1 MTNPTFVYPGPPI
14 APRSPR
20 ASHMAPLRTASVSHR
35 PSVRFRTRRLSSSR
49 EDHSDL
55 VGFRYEQTKQAEPPI
70 PFPPPPQRCVS
81 VHPRSSVTPIVV
93 VCPAIPPPPENHPL
107 FRQEPHLHP
116 RPQTISIVSDVE
128 SRRDSC
134 APTSSSITLQDNNDS
149 DSDRSLSDAKII
161 EKALDCP
168 SSDFATDVKEHENDD
183 NADNANGV
191 HEPGIE
197 TTEIVDKLCIPSA
210 TPSPWGSSPVPSPS
224 SPSSKR
230 TSKRTSL
237 GASFVGK
244 TFSIRSTVRSK
255 SMMEKRMI
263 NTRTRKKTLG
273 SLGSVG
279 GEDDRDKVAFPEAD
293 GSSRGAGTSSSTLT
307 PGNTPYARAAAS
319 ASTADKAAM
328 RGSLGSS
335 KSPKGQRTPPRLQ
348 RRSVGSSTAPGS
360 SLAVTAG
367 ASRPGKGLDGPRGLL
382 GPDSQPSQALIAST
396 DSSSSPAQTCLGADN
411 VINGPFS
418 PINTLISQD
427 RLAVDFG
434 NLSFSNRGSIMF
446 GGQAPVDNSTQR
458 DDELVETA
466 QAVEPI
472 TQGTEGPTS
481 TSTAHAVEE
490 PTTPPPAVPL
500 VSGATAQTPD
510 NSNHETEKE
519 KRREGEREGEG
530 GKDTASSK
538 SSRLSDASG
547 LTRPSITINE
557 DPASPSAPLPSIRV
571 MPMDVERES
580 QKVRS
585 LYESSDGG
593 RFNWQDGGRRVSF
606 AGDLPPLPS
615 EEDPSDVVDPPR
627 LDVPSASDWA
637 ASPVPSPPTAPWAS
651 SSSLR
656 DDAASYHRPGTRRWG
671 EHERA
676 GGLEDWEN
684 LDGVEV
690 DRYGFIKERPARP
703 DTSYRPETSRTV
715 RPGSRSRH
723 FSPRRRNVL
732 TKRPGSAYSSSPLGR
747 GLVGRPP
754 SRKVSARSLHTF
766 TSEYSNASR
775 RSTRSSFRS
784 ITNHLPPNRDRKWMD
799 EAGDMLAFPAGGLT
813 DILEYAARMTG
824 KKSTEALKKK
834 ELERS
839 EKWRKMAKVVQRFP
853 LEDGGEGEAGG
864 QGQGQGMN
872 FEFDTKNPKL
882 IERTWKGI
890 PDCWRSAA
898 WFSFLASSAK
908 NANTHETD
916 EMLISEF
923 KRLQGISS
931 PDDVQIDLDVPRT
944 VNGHIMFRK
953 RYRGG
958 QRLLFRVLHAISLYF
973 PDTGYVQGM
982 APLAATLLCY
992 YDEERCF
999 IMMVRLWRYRG
1010 LSRLYSPNFEGL
1022 LSTLDDFEKHW
1033 LAGKDVASKLTELA
1047 IDPTAYGTRW
1057 YLTLF
1062 NLSIPFAAQL
1072 RVWDIFMLLG
1082 ECPPEGELGPQV
1094 SGRGSGEVSSQLQH
1108 ANTQQTSKTNKEK
1121 SFLAKL
1127 SERRSR
1133 RHLNQAAAEVPRG
1146 LDILHATSAALIH
1159 ALRDVLL
1166 DSDFENAMKT
1176 LTSWIPVKDEDLLM
1190 KVVRSE
1196 WRAHQKRRDR

>member
-1 MTNPTFVYPGPPI
+1 MINPILVYPDPPI
-14 APRSPR
+14 APHSPR
-20 ASHMAPLRTASVSHR
+20 ASHMAPLKTASVRHR
-35 PSVRFRTRRLSSSR
+35 PSVRLRTRRLSSFR
-49 EDHSDL
+49 QDHPDL
-55 VGFRYEQTKQAEPPI
+55 AGIRYEQTKQAEPPI
-70 PFPPPPQRCVS
+70 PLPPPPHRCVS
-81 VHPRSSVTPIVV
+81 IRPRSSVTPIVV
-93 VCPAIPPPPENHPL
+93 VRPAIPPPPEDHPL
-107 FRQEPHLHP
+107 FRLEPHLRP
-116 RPQTISIVSDVE
+116 RPQTVSIISDIE
-128 SRRDSC
+128 SKRDSC
-134 APTSSSITLQDNNDS
+134 APTSSSITLQDDIDS
-149 DSDRSLSDAKII
+149 DNLGDGSLSDIKNT
-161 EKALDCP
+161 EKAFDTP
-168 SSDFATDVKEHENDD
+168 SSGIAIDVKDRDD
-183 NADNANGV
+183 DAHGV
-191 HEPGIE
+191 HQPEIETPGI
-197 TTEIVDKLCIPSA
+197 TDDKLCIPSA
-210 TPSPWGSSPVPSPS
+210 ASRALAPAPIPSPS
-224 SPSSKR
+224 RSLKKASKR
-230 TSKRTSL
+230 SSL
-237 GASFVGK
+237 SASIVGK
-244 TFSIRSTVRSK
+244 TFSIRATVRSK
-255 SMMEKRMI
+255 SMMETRKI
-263 NTRTRKKTLG
+263 RTRKKTLG

-293 GSSRGAGTSSSTLT
+293 GSSRESRASSSTLT
-307 PGNTPYARAAAS
+307 PGSTPYARASAS

-335 KSPKGQRTPPRLQ
+335 KSPKALRTPPRLQ
-348 RRSVGSSTAPGS
+348 RRSVGSSTGS
-360 SLAVTAG
+360 SLAVTVG
-367 ASRPGKGLDGPRGLL
+367 ASRPDKGLEGPWGLL
-382 GPDSQPSQALIAST
+382 EPDNQPSQALIASIA
-396 DSSSSPAQTCLGADN
+396 SSSSPAQTCLGADN
-411 VINGPFS
+411 VNGPFS

-427 RLAVDFG
+427 RIAVDFG
-434 NLSFSNRGSIMF
+434 SLSFSNRGSIMF
-446 GGQAPVDNSTQR
+446 GGHTPVDNTQR
-458 DDELVETA
+458 DDGELADAA
-466 QAVEPI
+466 QEP
-472 TQGTEGPTS
+472 QGTEAPTPP
-481 TSTAHAVEE
+481 TSTAHVAA
-490 PTTPPPAVPL
+490 PTTPPPAVP
-500 VSGATAQTPD
+500 VEAAAQPLD
-510 NSNHETEKE
+510 NLDHETEKE
-519 KRREGEREGEG
+519 RETEREKEI
-530 GKDTASSK
+530 ASSTR

-547 LTRPSITINE
+547 LARPSITINE

-585 LYESSDGG
+585 LYESSDGD

-615 EEDPSDVVDPPR
+615 EEDPSDVVDSPR
-627 LDVPSASDWA
+627 LDVPSSSDWA
-637 ASPVPSPPTAPWAS
+637 ASPIAPSPPAAPWAS

-676 GGLEDWEN
+676 GGLENWEN
-684 LDGVEV
+684 LDGLEV

-703 DTSYRPETSRTV
+703 ETSYRPETSRTV

-766 TSEYSNASR
+766 TSEYSNVSR

-784 ITNHLPPNRDRKWMD
+784 ITNHLPPNRDRRWMD

-813 DILEYAARMTG
+813 DILEYAARVAG

-853 LEDGGEGEAGG
+853 LEDGGEGEG
-864 QGQGQGMN
+864 QGLGQGMN

-898 WFSFLASSAK
+898 WFSFLATSAK
-908 NANTHETD
+908 NANSTETD
-916 EMLISEF
+916 EVLIAAF
-923 KRLQGISS
+923 KRFQDISS

-953 RYRGG
+953 RYSGG

-1094 SGRGSGEVSSQLQH
+1094 SGRGSAEVTPQLQH
-1108 ANTQQTSKTNKEK
+1108 ADTQQTSKTSKER

-1127 SERRSR
+1127 SERRSK
-1133 RHLNQAAAEVPRG
+1133 RHLNQTAAEVPQG

-1166 DSDFENAMKT
+1166 DADFENAMKT

-1190 KVVRSE
+1190 KVARTE
-1196 WRAHQKRRDR
+1196 WRAHQKKRDK

>member
-1 MTNPTFVYPGPPI
+1 M
-14 APRSPR
+14 R
-20 ASHMAPLRTASVSHR
+20 L
-35 PSVRFRTRRLSSSR
+35 RTRRLSSFR
-49 EDHSDL
+49 EDQHPDL
-55 VGFRYEQTKQAEPPI
+55 VGIRYEQTKQAEPPI
-70 PFPPPPQRCVS
+70 PLPPPPDRCVS
-81 VHPRSSVTPIVV
+81 IRPRSSVTPIVV
-93 VCPAIPPPPENHPL
+93 VRPAIPPPPEDHPL
-107 FRQEPHLHP
+107 FRLEPHFRP
-116 RPQTISIVSDVE
+116 RPQTVSIVSDIE
-128 SRRDSC
+128 SKRDSC
-134 APTSSSITLQDNNDS
+134 APTSSSITLQNDS
-149 DSDRSLSDAKII
+149 DGESVSDGSLSDTKSI
-161 EKALDCP
+161 EKAFDIP
-168 SSDFATDVKEHENDD
+168 STGPATDVKHDKIH
-183 NADNANGV
+183 NGV
-191 HEPGIE
+191 GKPEIEIPG
-197 TTEIVDKLCIPSA
+197 TTGDKLCIPSA
-210 TPSPWGSSPVPSPS
+210 ASRALAPALTPSPSRSLKKA
-224 SPSSKR
+224 SKR
-230 TSKRTSL
+230 SSL
-237 GASFVGK
+237 SASIVRK
-244 TFSIRSTVRSK
+244 TFSIRSTVRSN
-255 SMMEKRMI
+255 SMMETRKI
-263 NTRTRKKTLG
+263 RTRKKTLG

-293 GSSRGAGTSSSTLT
+293 GSSRESRASSSTLT
-307 PGNTPYARAAAS
+307 PGSTPYARASAS

-335 KSPKGQRTPPRLQ
+335 KSPKGLRTSPRLQ
-348 RRSVGSSTAPGS
+348 RRSVGSSTGS
-360 SLAVTAG
+360 SLAVTVG
-367 ASRPGKGLDGPRGLL
+367 ASRPGKGLEVPRGLL
-382 GPDSQPSQALIAST
+382 GPDSQPSQALIASI
-396 DSSSSPAQTCLGADN
+396 DSSSSPAQTCLGVDN
-411 VINGPFS
+411 VNGPFS

-434 NLSFSNRGSIMF
+434 NLSFSSRGSIMF
-446 GGQAPVDNSTQR
+446 GGHTQVDNTQR
-458 DDELVETA
+458 DDGELAEAA
-466 QAVEPI
+466 QEP
-472 TQGTEGPTS
+472 QGTEAPT
-481 TSTAHAVEE
+481 TPPTTTTHVPE

-500 VSGATAQTPD
+500 EAAVAQPLD
-510 NSNHETEKE
+510 IVDHETEKE
-519 KRREGEREGEG
+519 TGREKE
-530 GKDTASSK
+530 TASSTK

-585 LYESSDGG
+585 LYESSDGD

-615 EEDPSDVVDPPR
+615 AEEDPSDVVYGFPSEPRHRPYHTPATLLIRSSYQRFRDPPR
-627 LDVPSASDWA
+627 LDVPSSSDCA
-637 ASPVPSPPTAPWAS
+637 VSPIAISPPTAPWVS

-656 DDAASYHRPGTRRWG
+656 DDAASYYRPGTRRDG
-671 EHERA
+671 EQERTF
-676 GGLEDWEN
+676 GLEDWDN
-684 LDGVEV
+684 LEGLEV
-690 DRYGFIKERPARP
+690 DRYGFIKERPPRP

-784 ITNHLPPNRDRKWMD
+784 ITNHLPPNRDRRWMD

-813 DILEYAARMTG
+813 DILEYAAKVAG

-853 LEDGGEGEAGG
+853 LEDGGESEAGG
-864 QGQGQGMN
+864 ASQGLGQGMN

-898 WFSFLASSAK
+898 WFSFLATSAK
-908 NANTHETD
+908 NANSPETD
-916 EMLISEF
+916 EVLITTF
-923 KRLQGISS
+923 KRLQDISS

-953 RYRGG
+953 RYSGG

-1033 LAGKDVASKLTELA
+1033 LAGKDVASKL
-1047 IDPTAYGTRW
+1047 
-1057 YLTLF
+1057 
-1062 NLSIPFAAQL
+1062 
-1072 RVWDIFMLLG
+1072 
-1082 ECPPEGELGPQV
+1082 V
-1094 SGRGSGEVSSQLQH
+1094 S
-1108 ANTQQTSKTNKEK
+1108 
-1121 SFLAKL
+1121 
-1127 SERRSR
+1127 
-1133 RHLNQAAAEVPRG
+1133 
-1146 LDILHATSAALIH
+1146 
-1159 ALRDVLL
+1159 
-1166 DSDFENAMKT
+1166 
-1176 LTSWIPVKDEDLLM
+1176 
-1190 KVVRSE
+1190 VRL
-1196 WRAHQKRRDR
+1196 

>member
-1 MTNPTFVYPGPPI
+1 M
-14 APRSPR
+14 R
-20 ASHMAPLRTASVSHR
+20 HR
-35 PSVRFRTRRLSSSR
+35 PSVRLRTRRLSSFR
-49 EDHSDL
+49 DDHPDL
-55 VGFRYEQTKQAEPPI
+55 VGIRYEQTKQAEPPI
-70 PFPPPPQRCVS
+70 PLPPPAHRCVS
-81 VHPRSSVTPIVV
+81 IRPRSSATPIVV
-93 VCPAIPPPPENHPL
+93 VRPAIPPPPEDHPL
-107 FRQEPHLHP
+107 FRLEPHLRP
-116 RPQTISIVSDVE
+116 RPQTVSIVSDVE
-128 SRRDSC
+128 SKRDSC
-134 APTSSSITLQDNNDS
+134 APTSSSITLQGDS
-149 DSDRSLSDAKII
+149 DSDSDSEPEI
-161 EKALDCP
+161 E
-168 SSDFATDVKEHENDD
+168 T
-183 NADNANGV
+183 
-191 HEPGIE
+191 PGIA
-197 TTEIVDKLCIPSA
+197 DKLCIPSA
-210 TPSPWGSSPVPSPS
+210 TSRALAPAPIPSPPR
-224 SPSSKR
+224 SSKR
-230 TSKRTSL
+230 VSKRISL
-237 GASFVGK
+237 SASIVGK
-244 TFSIRSTVRSK
+244 TFSIRATVGSK
-255 SMMEKRMI
+255 TMMETRKIRM
-263 NTRTRKKTLG
+263 RKKTLG
-273 SLGSVG
+273 SLGSLGSDIFG

-293 GSSRGAGTSSSTLT
+293 GSSRESRASFSTLT
-307 PGNTPYARAAAS
+307 PGSTPYARRSAS

-335 KSPKGQRTPPRLQ
+335 KSPKGRGLRTPPRLQ
-348 RRSVGSSTAPGS
+348 HGTSVGSSTGS
-360 SLAVTAG
+360 SLAVTVG
-367 ASRPGKGLDGPRGLL
+367 ASRPGKGLEGPRGLL
-382 GPDSQPSQALIAST
+382 GPDRQPSQALIAST
-396 DSSSSPAQTCLGADN
+396 DSSSSRLGADN
-411 VINGPFS
+411 VNGPFS

-458 DDELVETA
+458 DDELAEAA
-466 QAVEPI
+466 QAV
-472 TQGTEGPTS
+472 TPTG
-481 TSTAHAVEE
+481 TAHAAA

-500 VSGATAQTPD
+500 APAAD
-510 NSNHETEKE
+510 NLDHETEKE
-519 KRREGEREGEG
+519 TSREKE
-530 GKDTASSK
+530 TASSI

-547 LTRPSITINE
+547 LTRPSITLNE
-557 DPASPSAPLPSIRV
+557 DLASPSAPLPSIRV

-585 LYESSDGG
+585 LYESGDGG

-615 EEDPSDVVDPPR
+615 EEDPSDVVYGFPFEPRHRPHHALATLLTRTSSRPSRDPPQ
-627 LDVPSASDWA
+627 LDVPSSSDWA
-637 ASPVPSPPTAPWAS
+637 ASPIAPLPPTAPWVS

-656 DDAASYHRPGTRRWG
+656 DDAASYHRPGARRWG

-703 DTSYRPETSRTV
+703 ETSFRPETSRTV

-723 FSPRRRNVL
+723 SSPRRRNVL
-732 TKRPGSAYSSSPLGR
+732 TKRPGSAYSSSPLGK

-754 SRKVSARSLHTF
+754 SRKVSARSLQTF
-766 TSEYSNASR
+766 TSEYSNVSR

-784 ITNHLPPNRDRKWMD
+784 ITNHLPPNRDRRWMD

-839 EKWRKMAKVVQRFP
+839 EKWRKMAKVIQRFP
-853 LEDGGEGEAGG
+853 LEDGGEGEAGGEG

-898 WFSFLASSAK
+898 WFSFLATSAK
-908 NANTHETD
+908 NANSPETD
-916 EMLISEF
+916 EVLITAF
-923 KRLQGISS
+923 KRLQDISS

-958 QRLLFRVLHAISLYF
+958 QRLLFRILHAISLYF

-1033 LAGKDVASKLTELA
+1033 LAGKDVASKL
-1047 IDPTAYGTRW
+1047 
-1057 YLTLF
+1057 
-1062 NLSIPFAAQL
+1062 
-1072 RVWDIFMLLG
+1072 
-1082 ECPPEGELGPQV
+1082 V
-1094 SGRGSGEVSSQLQH
+1094 S
-1108 ANTQQTSKTNKEK
+1108 
-1121 SFLAKL
+1121 F
-1127 SERRSR
+1127 
-1133 RHLNQAAAEVPRG
+1133 
-1146 LDILHATSAALIH
+1146 
-1159 ALRDVLL
+1159 
-1166 DSDFENAMKT
+1166 
-1176 LTSWIPVKDEDLLM
+1176 
-1190 KVVRSE
+1190 
-1196 WRAHQKRRDR
+1196 

>member
-1 MTNPTFVYPGPPI
+1 M
-14 APRSPR
+14 R
-20 ASHMAPLRTASVSHR
+20 L
-35 PSVRFRTRRLSSSR
+35 RTRRLSSFR
-49 EDHSDL
+49 QDHPDL
-55 VGFRYEQTKQAEPPI
+55 AGIRYEQTKQAEPPI
-70 PFPPPPQRCVS
+70 PLPPPPHRCVS
-81 VHPRSSVTPIVV
+81 IRPRSSVTPIVV
-93 VCPAIPPPPENHPL
+93 VRPAIPPPPEDHPL
-107 FRQEPHLHP
+107 FRLEPHLRP
-116 RPQTISIVSDVE
+116 RPQTVSIVSDIE
-128 SRRDSC
+128 SKRDSC
-134 APTSSSITLQDNNDS
+134 APTSSSITLQDDS
-149 DSDRSLSDAKII
+149 DSDNLGDGSLSDIKNT
-161 EKALDCP
+161 EKAFDTP
-168 SSDFATDVKEHENDD
+168 SSGIAIDVKDRDD
-183 NADNANGV
+183 DAHGV
-191 HEPGIE
+191 HQPEIETPGI
-197 TTEIVDKLCIPSA
+197 TDDKLCIPSA
-210 TPSPWGSSPVPSPS
+210 ASRALAPAPIPSPS
-224 SPSSKR
+224 RSLKKASKR
-230 TSKRTSL
+230 SSL
-237 GASFVGK
+237 SASIVGK
-244 TFSIRSTVRSK
+244 TFSTRATVRSK
-255 SMMEKRMI
+255 SMMETRKI
-263 NTRTRKKTLG
+263 RTRKKTLG

-293 GSSRGAGTSSSTLT
+293 GSSRESRASSSTLT
-307 PGNTPYARAAAS
+307 PGSTPYARASAS

-335 KSPKGQRTPPRLQ
+335 KSPKALRTPPRLQ
-348 RRSVGSSTAPGS
+348 RRSVGSSTGS
-360 SLAVTAG
+360 SLAVTVG
-367 ASRPGKGLDGPRGLL
+367 ASRPDKGLEGPWGLL
-382 GPDSQPSQALIAST
+382 EPDNQPSQALIASIA
-396 DSSSSPAQTCLGADN
+396 SSSSPAQTCLGADN
-411 VINGPFS
+411 VNGPFS

-427 RLAVDFG
+427 RITVDFG
-434 NLSFSNRGSIMF
+434 SLSFSNRGSIMF
-446 GGQAPVDNSTQR
+446 GGHTPVDNTQR
-458 DDELVETA
+458 DDGELADAA
-466 QAVEPI
+466 QEP
-472 TQGTEGPTS
+472 QGTEAPTPP
-481 TSTAHAVEE
+481 TSTAHVAA
-490 PTTPPPAVPL
+490 PTTPPPAVP
-500 VSGATAQTPD
+500 VEAAAQPLD
-510 NSNHETEKE
+510 NLDHETEKE
-519 KRREGEREGEG
+519 RETEREKEI
-530 GKDTASSK
+530 ASSTR

-547 LTRPSITINE
+547 LARPSITINE

-585 LYESSDGG
+585 LYESSDGD

-615 EEDPSDVVDPPR
+615 EEDPSDVVYGFPFEPRHTPHHALATLLTRSSSQLPRDSPR
-627 LDVPSASDWA
+627 LDVPSSSDWA
-637 ASPVPSPPTAPWAS
+637 ASPIAPSPPAAPWAS

-676 GGLEDWEN
+676 GGLENWEN
-684 LDGVEV
+684 LDGLEV

-703 DTSYRPETSRTV
+703 ETSYRPETSRTV

-766 TSEYSNASR
+766 TSEYSNVSR

-784 ITNHLPPNRDRKWMD
+784 ITNHLPPNRDRRWMD

-813 DILEYAARMTG
+813 DILEYAARVAG

-853 LEDGGEGEAGG
+853 LEDGGEGEG
-864 QGQGQGMN
+864 QGLGQGMN

-898 WFSFLASSAK
+898 WFSFLATSAK
-908 NANTHETD
+908 NANSTETD
-916 EMLISEF
+916 EVLIAAF
-923 KRLQGISS
+923 KRFQDISS

-953 RYRGG
+953 RYSGG

-1033 LAGKDVASKLTELA
+1033 LAGKDVASKL
-1047 IDPTAYGTRW
+1047 
-1057 YLTLF
+1057 
-1062 NLSIPFAAQL
+1062 
-1072 RVWDIFMLLG
+1072 
-1082 ECPPEGELGPQV
+1082 V
-1094 SGRGSGEVSSQLQH
+1094 SHR
-1108 ANTQQTSKTNKEK
+1108 
-1121 SFLAKL
+1121 
-1127 SERRSR
+1127 
-1133 RHLNQAAAEVPRG
+1133 
-1146 LDILHATSAALIH
+1146 
-1159 ALRDVLL
+1159 
-1166 DSDFENAMKT
+1166 
-1176 LTSWIPVKDEDLLM
+1176 
-1190 KVVRSE
+1190 
-1196 WRAHQKRRDR
+1196 HQKNVSFALY